1 MSVDPRLFDLE
12 IYSIYKAVNELLK
25 DRTWEVV
32 WRAGEILLEN
42 ILDDLS
48 LEETSDPYTA
58 LNKLAN
64 WLREMGYIKDIEVRK
79 VGEDSIE
86 YIMSDPIITL
96 GAKKLIEEGL
106 VPPHISTALMFAL
119 LKKYGYKAEMVGDP
133 VFLDDGR
140 VVERWRL
147 VKI

>member
-1 MSVDPRLFDLE
+1 MDPRFFDLE

-25 DRTWEVV
+25 ERTWDVV

-58 LNKLAN
+58 LNRLAD
-64 WLREMGYIKDIEVRK
+64 WLRKVGYIKDIEVRRI
-79 VGEDSIE
+79 GEDSIE
-86 YIMSDPIITL
+86 YVMSNPIITP
-96 GAKKLIEEGL
+96 GAKKLIGEGL

-119 LKKYGYKAEMVGDP
+119 LKKYGYKAEMIGDP
-133 VFLDDGR
+133 IFLDDGR

-147 VKI
+147 FQI

>member
-1 MSVDPRLFDLE
+1 MSVDPRFFDLE

-25 DRTWEVV
+25 ERTWDVV

-58 LNKLAN
+58 LNRLAD
-64 WLREMGYIKDIEVRK
+64 WLRKVGYIKDIEVRRI
-79 VGEDSIE
+79 GEDSIE
-86 YIMSDPIITL
+86 YVMSNPIITP
-96 GAKKLIEEGL
+96 GAKKLIGEGL

-119 LKKYGYKAEMVGDP
+119 LKKYGYKAEMIGDP
-133 VFLDDGR
+133 IFLDDGR

-147 VKI
+147 FQI

>member
-1 MSVDPRLFDLE
+1 MDPRFFDLE

-25 DRTWEVV
+25 ERTWDVV

-58 LNKLAN
+58 LNRLAD
-64 WLREMGYIKDIEVRK
+64 WLRKVGYIKDIEVRRI
-79 VGEDSIE
+79 GEDSIE
-86 YIMSDPIITL
+86 YVMSNPIITP
-96 GAKKLIEEGL
+96 GAKKLIGEGL

-119 LKKYGYKAEMVGDP
+119 LKKYGYKAEMIGDP
-133 VFLDDGR
+133 IFLDDGR

-147 VKI
+147 VQI

>member
-1 MSVDPRLFDLE
+1 MDPRFFDLE

-25 DRTWEVV
+25 ERTWDVV

-58 LNKLAN
+58 LNKLAD
-64 WLREMGYIKDIEVRK
+64 WLRKVGYIKDIEVRRI
-79 VGEDSIE
+79 GEDSIE
-86 YIMSDPIITL
+86 YVMSNPIITP
-96 GAKKLIEEGL
+96 GAKKLIGEGL

-119 LKKYGYKAEMVGDP
+119 LKKYGYKAEMIGDP
-133 VFLDDGR
+133 IFLDDGR

-147 VKI
+147 FQI

>member
-1 MSVDPRLFDLE
+1 MSVDPRFFDLE

-25 DRTWEVV
+25 ERTWDVV

-58 LNKLAN
+58 LNKLAD
-64 WLREMGYIKDIEVRK
+64 WLRKVGYIKDIEVRRI
-79 VGEDSIE
+79 GEDSIE
-86 YIMSDPIITL
+86 YVMSNPIITP
-96 GAKKLIEEGL
+96 GAKKLIGEGL

-119 LKKYGYKAEMVGDP
+119 LKKYGYKAEMIGDP
-133 VFLDDGR
+133 IFLDDGR

-147 VKI
+147 FQI

>member
-1 MSVDPRLFDLE
+1 VDPRFFDLE

-25 DRTWEVV
+25 ERTWDVV

-58 LNKLAN
+58 LNKLAD
-64 WLREMGYIKDIEVRK
+64 WLRKVGYIKDIEVRRI
-79 VGEDSIE
+79 GEDSIE
-86 YIMSDPIITL
+86 YVMSNPIITP
-96 GAKKLIEEGL
+96 GAKKLIGEGL

-119 LKKYGYKAEMVGDP
+119 LKKYGYKAEMIGDP
-133 VFLDDGR
+133 IFLDDGR

-147 VKI
+147 FQI